1 MNNTPGQRYKSC
13 QWGGT
18 FSKVSSSCEG
28 MDISADKV
36 TETEKTMKT
45 SGSLKPSGTLYPFDQ
60 NSASHRYIQNYTL
73 PPETGPGNLIDPVHE
88 YKFMGRTGDM
98 NVMKKKF
105 NIEVFRFA
113 AGCMNSRTNGTIH
126 FGVADSYAH
135 AEIIGVSV
143 DKKDTIIDHFNKG
156 IKSYFEEHTDEA
168 KACIRQPRFVE
179 VLCPDGTPSGKY
191 VIEVDVVPSHSIVQ
205 GKLFYTQT
213 LDEDNQ
219 WKKRKGTSLFIRDR
233 TATRDIYK
241 IGNPKDLHDE
251 LTRMNDQMN
260 VLDDRRKEAEKSQ
273 ESKEHH

>member
-73 PPETGPGNLIDPVHE
+73 PPETGP
-88 YKFMGRTGDM
+88 
-98 NVMKKKF
+98 
-105 NIEVFRFA
+105 
-113 AGCMNSRTNGTIH
+113 GCMNSRTNGTIH